1 MKEWYRTMQIKQ
13 TTQMGTIMCNQN
25 AYAHV
30 DRTKET
36 EIGKKEQSIIRPRK
50 RKLDELY
57 DDEDSSYDNIYIE

>member
-1 MKEWYRTMQIKQ
+1 MQ
-13 TTQMGTIMCNQN
+13 TTQTTQTNMFTQTGTIMCNQD

-36 EIGKKEQSIIRPRK
+36 EIGNKEQSTIRPRK

-57 DDEDSSYDNIYIE
+57 DEEDSPYDHIYIE

>member
-1 MKEWYRTMQIKQ
+1 
-13 TTQMGTIMCNQN
+13 MGTIMCNQN